1 MSAKRTSKSKSKSK
15 ANQAKPKAKATAKP
29 APKRQA
35 AAKPT
40 PSKPPKAMTS
50 SASFDSPSEVT
61 KLRARVRVLEVEL
74 EGERRERRRAEER
87 AAEIETEAKRYYDH
101 YVNVEVQNANVA
113 NLYVASSRLNE
124 TLRRDEVL
132 EAIQEIV
139 INLIGSEELAIYDLK
154 GGVLRLASSF
164 GTIDDALREIA
175 LGSGTIGRATRDG
188 ETWVVGNGDPAG
200 ALPAERNLTACI
212 PLRVDGRV
220 IGAIAIFRLLRHKR
234 GLEDVDRE
242 LFALLS
248 TQAAAALHF
257 AGRAASAA
265 PSA

>member
-1 MSAKRTSKSKSKSK
+1 MASAKRK
-15 ANQAKPKAKATAKP
+15 
-29 APKRQA
+29 
-35 AAKPT
+35 AKPT
-40 PSKPPKAMTS
+40 KTPKRSTKPARSPKAERSPTKASSVPPKPVARGAT
-50 SASFDSPSEVT
+50 FDLPSEVT

-74 EGERRERRRAEER
+74 ETERRERRRAEER

-113 NLYVASSRLNE
+113 NLYVASTRLNE

-139 INLIGSEELAIYDLK
+139 INLIGSEELAIYELS
-154 GGVLRLASSF
+154 GGALRLASSF
-164 GTIDDALREIA
+164 GTIATELHEVP
-175 LGSGTIGRATRDG
+175 LGRGLIGRATANG
-188 ETWVVGNGDPAG
+188 ETWVVGNGDAAG
-200 ALPAERNLTACI
+200 ALPSEASLTACI

-242 LFALLS
+242 LFALLG

-257 AGRAASAA
+257 AGRATASA
-265 PSA
+265 

>member
-1 MSAKRTSKSKSKSK
+1 MASAKNKKRKGTATKAPKKKKPSSK
-15 ANQAKPKAKATAKP
+15 AKPIAKPIAKPTAKP
-29 APKRQA
+29 IARG
-35 AAKPT
+35 
-40 PSKPPKAMTS
+40 
-50 SASFDSPSEVT
+50 ASFDLPSEVT

-74 EGERRERRRAEER
+74 DSERRERRRAEER
-87 AAEIETEAKRYYDH
+87 AAEIEAEAKRYYDH

-139 INLIGSEELAIYDLK
+139 INLIGSEELVIYELT

-164 GTIDDALREIA
+164 GTIADDLREVK
-175 LGSGTIGRATRDG
+175 LGSGIIGRSTANG

-200 ALPAERNLTACI
+200 ALLSETNLTACI

-242 LFALLS
+242 LFALLG

-257 AGRAASAA
+257 AGRAAEKTQSAS